1 MVTPSGDCALF
12 ASTRDSDN
20 LNFWET
26 PLEKEDRAI
35 EVARL
40 TGLVVNAATGESLR
54 ANVVLNDLE
63 TGQRVASAVS
73 DPEDGFLIPLPGLG
87 NYSFEASAEGFVFGM
102 KRYDQEG
109 DALENIAPFVK
120 IELEPIE
127 AGMSFTLDAIQFAS
141 GLAQL
146 REEFQAGCERLT
158 LWMKENPEV
167 RIQIEGHTDNVGSL
181 AFNMALSQDRAL
193 AVSSYLTDLGID
205 ATRVETLGLGPNE
218 PIADNATEEG
228 RAMNRRVQV
237 LVLD

>member
-1 MVTPSGDCALF
+1 MVTPSGDRALF

-35 EVARL
+35 EVATL

-73 DPEDGFLIPLPGLG
+73 DLEGGFLIPLPGLG

-181 AFNMALSQDRAL
+181 ASNMALSHDRAL

-205 ATRVETLGLGPNE
+205 ATRVETSGLGPNE
-218 PIADNATEEG
+218 PIADNATEKG